1 MLEESR
7 LSAFLGSM
15 NWDEERARKQICRA
29 PSHLSF
35 HFFFFFPVGYAGAQE
50 VLFSVS
56 GVHAQYFFFLVVGGT

>member
-35 HFFFFFPVGYAGAQE
+35 HFFFPVGYAGAQE